1 MPLTLATMSKLLT
14 SLTWRMPRS
23 ATVSTNMA
31 LLHAAMGDHEKALRK
46 FTDANARDPYLTI
59 SYFQRG
65 VSHFLLE
72 RYRPAGRDFKRAW
85 LSLRGNQE
93 IDYEQ
98 LGLCFRLFA
107 SEVLFNLALCRIRL
121 GLMEKGIEYM
131 EKAKLLTMMEDH
143 DLIADVVRDKGEG
156 FTVFSLAPAVLF
168 WPSETKLKSIE
179 RKDFMGA
186 ATLIAATD
194 LDDLT
199 TGFSGL
205 QLKTSRQQKNLN
217 RQSQAVVA
225 RRVTLVSIR
234 PPPLTD
240 EPLPPLPTLNDE
252 HPLPYAF

>member
-1 MPLTLATMSKLLT
+1 
-14 SLTWRMPRS
+14 MPRF
-23 ATVSTNMA
+23 ATVLTNMA

-46 FTDANARDPYLTI
+46 FTDATARDPYLTI
-59 SYFQRG
+59 SYFQHG
-65 VSHFLLE
+65 VSHF
-72 RYRPAGRDFKRAW
+72 
-85 LSLRGNQE
+85 LRGNQE

-143 DLIADVVRDKGEG
+143 DLIADVIRDKGEG
-156 FTVFSLAPAVLF
+156 FTVFSLAPAILF

-179 RKDFMGA
+179 RKDFMGT

-205 QLKTSRQQKNLN
+205 
-217 RQSQAVVA
+217 
-225 RRVTLVSIR
+225 
-234 PPPLTD
+234 
-240 EPLPPLPTLNDE
+240 
-252 HPLPYAF
+252 